1 MFQRMFPALVIS
13 VLLGFQVGCQSTAER
28 PSDSEKAERFQPS
41 GHLEKA
47 PKLPEAPSAP
57 IPSLSDFD
65 PVNPTPEAL
74 AVSDRYSVSALNVP
88 VDELLLQLAEDAG
101 KEFDIHEAVAGKVS
115 INAIEQPL
123 DRILKRI
130 VSQVDAV
137 YTLQNNA
144 IVIRP
149 DKPYWHSYDVDYVNI
164 VKNIRDTTVMNM
176 SVGNVADNGGG
187 GEQSGNSEFRMET
200 SANHG
205 FWESLEASVRAM
217 VAPEEAVRQAP
228 SPPSDTDSD
237 AGRESTGSNAQS
249 DNSTQASAR
258 QRVVVHKESG
268 LISAYATNKSHQQVA
283 GFLTN
288 LAERTNRQVLIEAT
302 VVEVELSDE
311 YQAGVDWSVFNES
324 SNTSSLVGNSIVGNN
339 NSVDP
344 NLNLNFMRFNW
355 DFDLGVRFLQRFGDA
370 KVLSSPK
377 IMAMNNQTALLKVVK
392 NEVYFTLEVNREA
405 ATTNSAGVTTFETNL
420 HSVPVGF
427 MMHVTPFVN
436 EDRVTLNVRPTL
448 TSIIDFKDDPN
459 PELANAGVES
469 KVPIIREREMDSV
482 LRLLN
487 QQTAVIG
494 GLIQD
499 SMNDVDS
506 GVPGLKDLPFIG
518 PAFDY
523 QEKVQKK
530 TELIIFIRPTI
541 VKNPDIENGD
551 LQAFR
556 PMMRT
561 NSVREAK
568 PEAADKESSQ

>member
-1 MFQRMFPALVIS
+1 MFQRTFPALVIS
-13 VLLGFQVGCQSTAER
+13 VLLGFQFGCQSTAER

-47 PKLPEAPSAP
+47 PKLPQAPSAP

-88 VDELLLQLAEDAG
+88 VQELLLQLAEDAG
-101 KEFDIHEAVAGKVS
+101 KEFDIHQAVSGKVS

-123 DRILKRI
+123 ERILKRI

-137 YTLQNNA
+137 YTLQDNA

-176 SVGNVADNGGG
+176 SVGNVADNGS

-217 VAPEEAVRQAP
+217 VAPEEAVRQA
-228 SPPSDTDSD
+228 SLPPSDTDSD
-237 AGRESTGSNAQS
+237 AGQETSESSAQS
-249 DNSTQASAR
+249 GSATQGSGR

-268 LISAYATNKSHQQVA
+268 LVSAYATDKAHQEVA
-283 GFLTN
+283 RFLTN

-324 SNTSSLVGNSIVGNN
+324 ANTSSLVGNSIVGNN
-339 NSVDP
+339 SNVDP

-377 IMAMNNQTALLKVVK
+377 IMSMNNQTALLKVVK

-405 ATTNSAGVTTFETNL
+405 ATTTSAGVTTFETNL

-482 LRLLN
+482 LRLLD

-499 SMNDVDS
+499 SLNDVNS

-568 PEAADKESSQ
+568 RETEDTESSQ

>member
-1 MFQRMFPALVIS
+1 ME
-13 VLLGFQVGCQSTAER
+13 VG
-28 PSDSEKAERFQPS
+28 
-41 GHLEKA
+41 
-47 PKLPEAPSAP
+47 
-57 IPSLSDFD
+57 
-65 PVNPTPEAL
+65 
-74 AVSDRYSVSALNVP
+74 
-88 VDELLLQLAEDAG
+88 
-101 KEFDIHEAVAGKVS
+101 
-115 INAIEQPL
+115 
-123 DRILKRI
+123 
-130 VSQVDAV
+130 
-137 YTLQNNA
+137 
-144 IVIRP
+144 
-149 DKPYWHSYDVDYVNI
+149 
-164 VKNIRDTTVMNM
+164 
-176 SVGNVADNGGG
+176 
-187 GEQSGNSEFRMET
+187 
-200 SANHG
+200 
-205 FWESLEASVRAM
+205 
-217 VAPEEAVRQAP
+217 
-228 SPPSDTDSD
+228 
-237 AGRESTGSNAQS
+237 
-249 DNSTQASAR
+249 
-258 QRVVVHKESG
+258 
-268 LISAYATNKSHQQVA
+268 
-283 GFLTN
+283 
-288 LAERTNRQVLIEAT
+288 
-302 VVEVELSDE
+302 
-311 YQAGVDWSVFNES
+311 
-324 SNTSSLVGNSIVGNN
+324 GNN
-339 NSVDP
+339 SNVDP

-405 ATTNSAGVTTFETNL
+405 ATTNSAGVTTFESNL

-561 NSVREAK
+561 NSVREAN
-568 PEAADKESSQ
+568 PEATDKESSQ